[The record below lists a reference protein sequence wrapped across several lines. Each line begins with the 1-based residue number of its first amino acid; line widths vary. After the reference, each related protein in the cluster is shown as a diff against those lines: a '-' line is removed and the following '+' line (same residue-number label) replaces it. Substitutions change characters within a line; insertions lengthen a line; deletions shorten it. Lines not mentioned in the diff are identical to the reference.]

1 MLGVL
6 IKEGVC
12 ACSWWRREVEYQL
25 KFWAIGRLVV
35 SGDDNSDGGVHHV
48 LDYMV
53 FSLFFM
59 KHDEI
64 TIVKRDTHDIYTIT
78 TLGDP
83 PISPTLKLSCSKTFQ
98 KTNVLKS
105 NENSGQFS
113 LDRN

>member
-1 MLGVL
+1 
-6 IKEGVC
+6 
-12 ACSWWRREVEYQL
+12 
-25 KFWAIGRLVV
+25 
-35 SGDDNSDGGVHHV
+35 
-48 LDYMV
+48 
-53 FSLFFM
+53 M

-105 NENSGQFS
+105 NDEILDS
-113 LDRN
+113 LV

>member
-1 MLGVL
+1 M
-6 IKEGVC
+6 
-12 ACSWWRREVEYQL
+12 
-25 KFWAIGRLVV
+25 V

-78 TLGDP
+78 TLGDL
-83 PISPTLKLSCSKTFQ
+83 PISPTLKLSFTKTFQ

-105 NENSGQFS
+105 NKKFWTV
-113 LDRN
+113 